1 MGSCDLQIRNWYNK
15 LERNRTE
22 KNRQKIKKMMT
33 MHGALQ
39 PKSDVDRLYMKRKE
53 GGRGLSSV
61 EQIVM
66 EEENS
71 LGFYVLNSEEK
82 LMK

>member
-1 MGSCDLQIRNWYNK
+1 
-15 LERNRTE
+15 
-22 KNRQKIKKMMT
+22 MT

-82 LMK
+82 LMKGVCAFGTINVGTTTTEEFK